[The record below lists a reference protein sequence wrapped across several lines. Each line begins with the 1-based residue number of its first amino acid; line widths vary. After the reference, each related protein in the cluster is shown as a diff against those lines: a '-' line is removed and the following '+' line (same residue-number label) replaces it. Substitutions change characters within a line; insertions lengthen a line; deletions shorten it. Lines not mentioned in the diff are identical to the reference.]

1 MHCIPFLFNCDSL
14 KKNHTRINDQ
24 AVSVNLR
31 QKKKKKKSNMH
42 QVAFQVFLAVAE
54 WFYLAIEQTKPVSL
68 TASTG
73 IESRWVP
80 TSDF

>member
-1 MHCIPFLFNCDSL
+1 
-14 KKNHTRINDQ
+14 
-24 AVSVNLR
+24 
-31 QKKKKKKSNMH
+31 MH

-73 IESRWVP
+73 TQSRWVP